1 MKDSSA
7 RLGYGSWALLLMLPV
22 ATSLVAGC
30 DSATG
35 SATPAN
41 ISSEAPTPGPS
52 NSPTTGQADDITD
65 PFSEITDK
73 KNPRYVKSA
82 LTPLLHTRGVGPSQY
97 QLKADAGTRSVRVYI
112 ACSPTSEFT
121 ASVGKAFSGGC
132 SSRFEN
138 FADIP
143 VSPGELHLKIAIPA
157 TTQFAV
163 VIIPTPSNT

>member
-1 MKDSSA
+1 MRDSST
-7 RLGYGSWALLLMLPV
+7 RLKYGFWAVSLMLPV
-22 ATSLVAGC
+22 ASLLIAGC
-30 DSATG
+30 DSDAG

-41 ISSEAPTPGPS
+41 NSSEASTPGPS
-52 NSPTTGQADDITD
+52 NSPTVGQADAITD

-73 KNPRYVKSA
+73 NNPRYVESA

-97 QLKADAGTRSVRVYI
+97 QLQADAGTQSVRVYI

-121 ASVGKAFSGGC
+121 ASVGKGFSGEC
-132 SSRFEN
+132 SSKFEN

-143 VSPGELHLKIAIPA
+143 VSPGELHLKVAIPA

-163 VIIPTPSNT
+163 VIIPTPSKT